1 MDFPR
6 LAISAVVGTLMMGAA
21 AFADAPLP
29 NYSVTPLTQADVN
42 FYLDIM
48 RAAAQHNS
56 HLMGDDK
63 AAADYMINQ
72 HAHPY
77 KPPAPGQIPSQA
89 QMAELMRN
97 GQLAQRALL
106 LIVYDLEIAKERNVS
121 ARYAAVKTEMEQA
134 YAMQT
139 MIGDKASAMTLALS
153 LQGKPQVAALM
164 ADKALVAPHVA
175 EITALKKQING
186 FMLGRGL

>member
-1 MDFPR
+1 MLR
-6 LAISAVVGTLMMGAA
+6 LAISVVAGILMMGAA

-29 NYSVTPLTQADVN
+29 NYAVTPLTQADVN

-56 HLMGDDK
+56 HLTGDDK
-63 AAADYMINQ
+63 AAADYMINL

-77 KPPAPGQIPSQA
+77 KPPAPGQILSQA

-139 MIGDKASAMTLALS
+139 MIGDKAGAMTLALS